1 MDYDN
6 ESKEISL
13 PVKNKLWPHIPPHLT
28 PLHLAFPA
36 SPLPS
41 SRLCGTNQP
50 SYTRSSVVG
59 TTSSA
64 VGPFTPAL
72 LPLQFLRGTGAPH
85 RTAPHLTAPHR
96 TDKDGEM
103 SSSSAVHV
111 ALPWACSASRTHRTP
126 APVCCFTKSPA
137 RCRTVPPAARTM
149 AERSGRLSFPG
160 SGALNRPVP
169 MNLFA
174 TWEIDGSSPN
184 CIPR

>member
-1 MDYDN
+1 MGWIMIM
-6 ESKEISL
+6 SQK
-13 PVKNKLWPHIPPHLT
+13 KLAYQSRTNCDHMYH

-85 RTAPHLTAPHR
+85 RTAPHLTSPHR
-96 TDKDGEM
+96 TDLPGPDKDGEM

-111 ALPWACSASRTHRTP
+111 ALP
-126 APVCCFTKSPA
+126 
-137 RCRTVPPAARTM
+137 
-149 AERSGRLSFPG
+149 
-160 SGALNRPVP
+160 
-169 MNLFA
+169 
-174 TWEIDGSSPN
+174 
-184 CIPR
+184 

>member
-1 MDYDN
+1 MGWIMIM
-6 ESKEISL
+6 SQK
-13 PVKNKLWPHIPPHLT
+13 KLAYQSRTNCDHMYH

-85 RTAPHLTAPHR
+85 RTAPHRTAPTCPAPTR
-96 TDKDGEM
+96 TEKWARPPPFTSHYRERALLRGHTEHPRR
-103 SSSSAVHV
+103 SAVLQNPQLGVGRSHPQPGPWRREV
-111 ALPWACSASRTHRTP
+111 AGWVSPGAGLSTDRCPWTCLQH
-126 APVCCFTKSPA
+126 
-137 RCRTVPPAARTM
+137 
-149 AERSGRLSFPG
+149 GR
-160 SGALNRPVP
+160 
-169 MNLFA
+169 
-174 TWEIDGSSPN
+174 
-184 CIPR
+184 